1 MIKRKKAKELPRS
14 RLVDFFKNIS
24 YTFTSNVLSL
34 LISTIIIL
42 VIPKFIGVEQYG
54 YYQLYIFYT
63 GYVGVLAFG
72 WYEGIYLREGGKY
85 YKDLNKPLYST
96 QFRLLGL
103 CEVIIYLLIFIGS
116 LFIVDDENKHFV
128 IGCTCVVAVAMC
140 LRWFITFILQAT
152 GRIKEFAIVTISEK
166 IILVI
171 LAILLI
177 LTGYRQSYLLICA
190 NVLAVFVSLGI
201 GIWYCKDLVFSSCI
215 SIKNIFGEIK
225 ENISAGFQLL
235 LVELSS
241 LLIIGVVRFGI
252 ERHWGISTFGK
263 VSLTLSISNMVVTA
277 INAISVVMYPTLRR
291 TSQERLPQIYSLM
304 RIILMGLIFGV
315 LTMYYPM
322 MKILSAWLPQYA
334 ESLRYAAILFPICAY
349 ESKVSMLVNTYYKSL
364 RMENLLMK
372 CNMASLALSVVCT
385 FISTVVLNSVTMAI
399 LSILFVLIF
408 RCVICELLLSKRI
421 SINVTKDIIIE
432 IVMTIS
438 FIINNWFFD
447 FWGMLVYIVMYIGYL
462 ALKQKDI
469 KEAVNFVKAMR

>member
-1 MIKRKKAKELPRS
+1 MSEKKLIGF
-14 RLVDFFKNIS
+14 LKNLS
-24 YTFTSNVLSL
+24 YTFSANIISL
-34 LISTIIIL
+34 LINVMIIL
-42 VIPKFIGVEQYG
+42 IIPKALGLVSYG
-54 YYQLYIFYT
+54 YYQLYTFYYS
-63 GYVGVLAFG
+63 YVGIMYFG
-72 WYEGIYLREGGKY
+72 WCEGIYLREGGKY
-85 YKDLNKPLYST
+85 YEDLDKPLYST

-103 CEVIIYLLIFIGS
+103 CEIIIYLLIFIGS
-116 LFIVDDENKHFV
+116 LFLVDDRNKHIV
-128 IGCTCVVAVAMC
+128 IGCTCIVAVGMC
-140 LRWFITFILQAT
+140 LRWFITTLLQAT
-152 GRIKEFAIVTISEK
+152 SRIKEFAIVTLCER
-166 IILVI
+166 ILFI
-171 LAILLI
+171 
-177 LTGYRQSYLLICA
+177 
-190 NVLAVFVSLGI
+190 VFVLIHVLYGYHQYYYLIFDSIVSVYVSLAI
-201 GIWYCKDLVFSSCI
+201 GIWYCRDIVFS
-215 SIKNIFGEIK
+215 KGYNTNNFKFAVKEIK
-225 ENISAGFQLL
+225 ANVIAGIKLQISTVCG
-235 LVELSS
+235 

-252 ERHWGISTFGK
+252 ERHWDISTFGK

-304 RIILMGLIFGV
+304 RIMLMGLIFGV

-432 IVMTIS
+432 IVMTIA

-447 FWGMLVYIVMYIGYL
+447 FLGMLVYIVMYIGYL

>member
-1 MIKRKKAKELPRS
+1 MPRS
-14 RLVDFFKNIS
+14 RLIDFFKNIS
-24 YTFTSNVLSL
+24 YTFTSNILSM
-34 LISTIIIL
+34 LISAIIIL
-42 VIPKFIGVEQYG
+42 VVPKFINVEQYG
-54 YYQLYIFYT
+54 YYQLYVFYT

-85 YKDLNKPLYST
+85 YKDLDKPLYST

-103 CEVIIYLLIFIGS
+103 SEVIIYLLVFICS
-116 LFIVDDENKHFV
+116 LFIVDDKNKHFV

-171 LAILLI
+171 LAVLLI
-177 LTGYRQSYLLICA
+177 LTGYTQFHLLICS
-190 NVLAVFVSLGI
+190 NVLAVFVSLCI
-201 GIWYCKDLVFSSCI
+201 GIWYCKDLVFSGCI
-215 SIKNIFGEIK
+215 SIKNTVGEIK
-225 ENISAGFQLL
+225 QNISTGFKLL

-252 ERHWGISTFGK
+252 ERHWDISTFGK
-263 VSLTLSISNMVVTA
+263 VSLSLSISNMVVTA

-291 TSQERLPQIYSLM
+291 TSQERLPEIYSVM

-322 MKILSAWLPQYA
+322 VKILSAWLPQYS
-334 ESLRYAAILFPICAY
+334 ESLRYAAILFPVCAY

-364 RMENLLMK
+364 RMENVLMK

-385 FISTVVLNSVTMAI
+385 LISTVVLNSVTMAI

-408 RCVICELLLSKRI
+408 RCVICELFLSKRI
-421 SINVTKDIIIE
+421 PIHVTKDIIIE
-432 IVMTIS
+432 ILMTIA
-438 FIINNWFFD
+438 FIISNWFFG
-447 FWGMLVYIVMYIGYL
+447 FWGMLAYILMYLGYL
-462 ALKQKDI
+462 YIKKVDI
-469 KEAVNFVKAMR
+469 KEAINFVRSMR

>member
-1 MIKRKKAKELPRS
+1 MPSS

-24 YTFTSNVLSL
+24 YTFTSN
-34 LISTIIIL
+34 IIYMIINATIIL
-42 VIPKFIGVEQYG
+42 VLPKFIGVEQYG

-63 GYVGVLAFG
+63 NYVGVLYFG
-72 WYEGIYLREGGKY
+72 WCDGIYLREGGKY
-85 YKDLNKPLYST
+85 YNNLNKPLYST

-103 CEVIIYLLIFIGS
+103 CEVIIYMLIFVSS

-166 IILVI
+166 VILVI

-177 LTGYRQSYLLICA
+177 LTGYRQFHLLICA
-190 NVLAVFVSLGI
+190 NVVAVFVSLGI
-201 GIWYCKDLVFSSCI
+201 GIWYCRDLVFSSYI
-215 SIKNIFGEIK
+215 SIKNTVGEIK
-225 ENISAGFQLL
+225 ENISAGFKLML
-235 LVELSS
+235 ATLSS
-241 LLIIGVVRFGI
+241 MLIIGVVRFGI
-252 ERHWGISTFGK
+252 ERHWDISTFGK
-263 VSLTLSISNMVVTA
+263 VSLTLNISNMVVTA

-291 TSQERLPQIYSLM
+291 TSRERLPEIYSVM
-304 RIILMGLIFGV
+304 RIILMGLIFSV

-372 CNMASLALSVVCT
+372 CNIASLALSIICT
-385 FISTVVLNSVTMAI
+385 LISTVVLNSVTIAI